1 VSDNTGDG
9 QPNRPRD
16 PRYKE
21 DEPGLPHPAP
31 APPQNP
37 GASGPP
43 QVPAPPSR
51 PQAQPPLTPPPAA
64 SPPVTPAPI
73 IPAVTPPPV
82 SQPLAAPAP
91 AIPPAAP
98 PQSQIPP
105 AAVPP
110 QYASPAQPVSG
121 HPQPAKK
128 KSRVG
133 VGIAG
138 GLLAAAVAG
147 GGYVALSGDDSE
159 VVTATDPVVTTVAP
173 TQETTTAP
181 PTTESGAE
189 TSTTTDQALPATV
202 AELARSTVQVVLL
215 SNGQPSCLGSG
226 TFIDNSG
233 SILTNAH
240 VVEPSDGCRYDTIGI
255 AVTDNAGLPPELL
268 YTAGIYAYD
277 PLLDLAVVRIEGGID
292 GAAVPED
299 FPGVPVG
306 DSDQVEIG
314 DELRIL
320 GYPGIGG
327 DTITFTNGVVS
338 GFTSQA
344 EVGDRS
350 WIKTDATIA
359 GGNSGGAAF
368 DTAGQLIGIPTQA
381 SASNSSPVVDCRSI
395 TDTNGDGEINSAD
408 QCVPIG
414 GFLNGIRPVNL
425 AVPLILD
432 ARSSERIELD
442 QTQVFVDGAPADF
455 DTTATFFSNPGWTID
470 ASEEEGFV
478 PDFVPTVAQGTDS
491 LCIWFD
497 WKGMADGVVWDGI
510 WLVDGEINEIYS
522 LFGASWAL
530 GPEGVD
536 NWVCA
541 LDPDGLSAGIYEF
554 AFLVGEDVKFVES
567 IRVTAEP
574 VSVYQVDFVNR
585 TGAEICYFYVAP
597 FGASDTGLDELGLQ
611 DTMADGDTVTL
622 PVPEG
627 EVIVDAYNCAF
638 EPIFANYDGII
649 IDGDGFYE
657 LAN

>member
-1 VSDNTGDG
+1 MSDNTGDG